1 MNNSGIVE
9 IDSKSDG
16 TYSMVPVI
24 QTEINKFNLKL
35 AETKPCYL
43 CKETL
48 GIVFHSFG
56 ASDYLLSTYIP
67 HGTAKEYV
75 ENGFGT
81 LTSAMF
87 LVGQQEF
94 DPESD
99 LVNLPPSIIQCELPS
114 PSGKLVPS
122 AHVVPVDR
130 ENLEK
135 QPFLR
140 SMNKAVYNFGFPY
153 PSSVLQSL
161 YMEGQNSAP
170 NRSMIGI
177 EITGSSFDTPG
188 HFPNSV
194 KLASVLSVAVA
205 LTRHYK
211 FSPAF
216 NFLGHRD
223 LDLNKEDPGRRLTYL
238 MKVLVGLYALQ
249 HRDKELC
256 ESIFKPFINKA
267 PSVLDGINKYFEFIT
282 YYFRDSSD
290 KKEADEYLKK
300 N

>member
-1 MNNSGIVE
+1 M
-9 IDSKSDG
+9 
-16 TYSMVPVI
+16 
-24 QTEINKFNLKL
+24 
-35 AETKPCYL
+35 
-43 CKETL
+43 
-48 GIVFHSFG
+48 
-56 ASDYLLSTYIP
+56 P

-99 LVNLPPSIIQCELPS
+99 LVNLPPSVIQCELPS

-122 AHVVPVDR
+122 AHVLPVDR

-135 QPFLR
+135 QPFLQ

-216 NFLGHRD
+216 NFLGHRE

-238 MKVLVGLYALQ
+238 MKVLIGLYALK
-249 HRDKELC
+249 RNDTELKKN
-256 ESIFKPFINKA
+256 IFGPFIERSGSA
-267 PSVLDGINKYFEFIT
+267 PEGIRKYFDFIT
-282 YYFRDSSD
+282 RYFRDSSD
-290 KKEADEYLKK
+290 RREADAYLETIENNKIMEALPGIVSARIYDR
-300 N
+300 